1 MISVGPNI
9 YEPHSTRERVEIESI
24 NKIYKEIKDFLREY

>member
-9 YEPHSTRERVEIESI
+9 YEPHSLRERVEIDSI
-24 NKIYKEIKDFLREY
+24 YKLYKEIEEFLKC

>member
-9 YEPHSTRERVEIESI
+9 YEPHSLRERVEVDSIYRLYEEIE
-24 NKIYKEIKDFLREY
+24 KFLEAF